1 MMTSSNTPLHSAD
14 TPNAHCSFQH
24 VKNVDLRLEACWY
37 KSPYKQDKDN
47 MMWTACL
54 LFTVCSFAACH
65 IDGYTLREEDEN
77 FNQDVLGTDF
87 LRRRLHPPFHCPDM
101 SPSPSV
107 PTSVKFVKAADVKV
121 IAALGDS
128 LTTAIGANGSTI
140 ISIPFEFRQVSW
152 SIGGYGT
159 YQNVITL
166 ANIFKL
172 FNPKLLGPSPVW
184 TFNGAP
190 TTVNETGF
198 NFAVTGHNTL
208 NVSDQIRHMIDTF
221 KSYPGLNFAEDW
233 KVVTML
239 IGMNDICDYC
249 KDKTLFSHDNFIHHM
264 TEALDLMMKEIP
276 RAIVNVVQILPMKPL
291 REVQRPTLGCQ
302 LQKSFCS
309 CLVLPEENSTELQ
322 ELVEVNIEFQRRLK
336 KLLHSD
342 RFFKNDFAVVL
353 QPYLEKAR
361 PPRLPNGTIDL
372 SFFTA
377 DCFHFTV
384 KGHEELAKGLWNNMF
399 QPEDR
404 KELIQTFSEPIK
416 LICPTEE
423 HPYIY
428 TRPRAESS
436 APMLKHFSVTLT
448 SLLFMFDYL

>member
-1 MMTSSNTPLHSAD
+1 MLPTRVLI
-14 TPNAHCSFQH
+14 
-24 VKNVDLRLEACWY
+24 VV
-37 KSPYKQDKDN
+37 
-47 MMWTACL
+47 CL
-54 LFTVCSFAACH
+54 LAACH
-65 IDGYTLREEDEN
+65 ADGFTLKEEED

-87 LRRRLHPPFHCPDM
+87 LRRRLHPSFLCPDM
-101 SPSPSV
+101 SPSPTV
-107 PTSVKFVKAADVKV
+107 PTSVEFVKAADVKV

-140 ISIPFEFRQVSW
+140 LSIPFEFRQVSW

-166 ANIFKL
+166 ANIFRL
-172 FNPKLLGPSPVW
+172 FSPRLLGPSPAR
-184 TFNGAP
+184 TFHGQP

-221 KSYPGLNFAEDW
+221 KSYPGLSFEEDW

-249 KDKTLFSHDNFIHHM
+249 KDKTLFSPDNFIHYM
-264 TEALDLMMKEIP
+264 TEALDTMMKEIP
-276 RAIVNVVQILPMKPL
+276 RTIVNVVQILSMKPL
-291 REVQRPTLGCQ
+291 RDVQRPTLGCQ

-309 CLVLPEENSTELQ
+309 CLVQPEENSSELK
-322 ELVEVNIEFQRRLK
+322 ELVEINTEFQRRLE
-336 KLLHSD
+336 KLLHGE
-342 RFFKNDFAVVL
+342 RFFKKDFAVVL
-353 QPYLEKAR
+353 QPYLEKAE
-361 PPRLPNGTIDL
+361 LPQLPDGAIDL

-399 QPEDR
+399 QPVGE
-404 KELIQTFSEPIK
+404 KEVIETFSEPVK
-416 LICPTEE
+416 LLCPSKE

-428 TRPRAESS
+428 TRPRVESS
-436 APMLKHFSVTLT
+436 AATLKRFSVPLM
-448 SLLFMFDYL
+448 SLLSVFNSL

>member
-1 MMTSSNTPLHSAD
+1 MLHCVLFAVCIFTRYPVD
-14 TPNAHCSFQH
+14 AQTLNE
-24 VKNVDLRLEACWY
+24 VKD
-37 KSPYKQDKDN
+37 
-47 MMWTACL
+47 
-54 LFTVCSFAACH
+54 
-65 IDGYTLREEDEN
+65 I
-77 FNQDVLGTDF
+77 FNQDVFGADF
-87 LRRRLHPPFHCPDM
+87 LQHRLHPPFTCSDM
-101 SPSPSV
+101 SPSPTV
-107 PTSVKFVKAADVKV
+107 PTSVEFVKAADVKV

-140 ISIPFEFRQVSW
+140 LSIPFEFRQVSW

-172 FNPKLLGPSPVW
+172 FNPKLLGPSPVM
-184 TFNGAP
+184 TFHGRP

-221 KSYPGLNFAEDW
+221 KSYPGLNFQEDW

-249 KDKTLFSHDNFIHHM
+249 KDKTLFSPDNFIHSM
-264 TEALDLMMKEIP
+264 TEALDMMMNEIP
-276 RAIVNVVQILPMKPL
+276 RTIVNVVQILPMKPL
-291 REVQRPTLGCQ
+291 REVQRPSLGCQ

-309 CLVLPEENSTELQ
+309 CLVRPEENSTELK
-322 ELVEVNIEFQRRLK
+322 ELVEINYEFQRRLE

-342 RFFKNDFAVVL
+342 RFFKKDFAVVL
-353 QPYLEKAR
+353 QPYLENSK
-361 PPRLPNGTIDL
+361 PPRLPDGSIDL

-399 QPEDR
+399 QPVGEKD
-404 KELIQTFSEPIK
+404 KIKTFSDPVK
-416 LICPTEE
+416 LICPPKE

-428 TRPRAESS
+428 TRPRVDSS
-436 APMLKHFSVTLT
+436 APTLRPFSVLTLI
-448 SLLFMFDYL
+448 SLLAVFHEL

>member
-1 MMTSSNTPLHSAD
+1 MLLCVLFAVCIFTRYP
-14 TPNAHCSFQH
+14 
-24 VKNVDLRLEACWY
+24 VDA
-37 KSPYKQDKDN
+37 Q
-47 MMWTACL
+47 
-54 LFTVCSFAACH
+54 
-65 IDGYTLREEDEN
+65 TLNEDEDI
-77 FNQDVLGTDF
+77 FNQDFFGADF
-87 LRRRLHPPFHCPDM
+87 LQHRLHAPFTCSDM
-101 SPSPSV
+101 SPSPTV
-107 PTSVKFVKAADVKV
+107 PTSVEFVKAADVKV

-140 ISIPFEFRQVSW
+140 LSIPFEFRQVSW

-166 ANIFKL
+166 ANILKL
-172 FNPKLLGPSPVW
+172 FNPKLLGPSPVM
-184 TFNGAP
+184 TFHGRP

-221 KSYPGLNFAEDW
+221 KSYPGLNFQEDW

-249 KDKTLFSHDNFIHHM
+249 KDETLFSPDNFIHYM
-264 TEALDLMMKEIP
+264 TEALDMMMNEIP
-276 RAIVNVVQILPMKPL
+276 RMIVNVVQILPMKPL
-291 REVQRPTLGCQ
+291 REVQRPSLGCQ

-309 CLVLPEENSTELQ
+309 CLVRPEENSTELK
-322 ELVEVNIEFQRRLK
+322 ELVEINYKFQRRLE

-342 RFFKNDFAVVL
+342 RFFKKDFAVVL
-353 QPYLEKAR
+353 QPYLENSE
-361 PPRLPNGTIDL
+361 PPRLPDGSIDL

-399 QPEDR
+399 QPVGEKD
-404 KELIQTFSEPIK
+404 KIKTFSDPVE
-416 LICPTEE
+416 LICPPKE

-428 TRPRAESS
+428 TRPGVDSS
-436 APMLKHFSVTLT
+436 APTLRPFSVLTLI
-448 SLLFMFDYL
+448 SLLAVFHEL

>member
-1 MMTSSNTPLHSAD
+1 ML
-14 TPNAHCSFQH
+14 Q
-24 VKNVDLRLEACWY
+24 
-37 KSPYKQDKDN
+37 
-47 MMWTACL
+47 CL
-54 LFTVCSFAACH
+54 LCVVCVFASCRVNGH
-65 IDGYTLREEDEN
+65 TPSGGDDY
-77 FNQDVLGTDF
+77 FNQYVLGTDF
-87 LRRRLHPPFHCPDM
+87 LHRRLHPMFNCPDM
-101 SPSPSV
+101 SPSPTV
-107 PTSVKFVKAADVKV
+107 PTSVEFVKAADVKV

-140 ISIPFEFRQVSW
+140 LSVPFEFRQVSW

-172 FNPKLLGPSPVW
+172 FNPELLGPSPVR
-184 TFNGAP
+184 TMHGRPA
-190 TTVNETGF
+190 TVNETGF

-221 KSYPGLNFAEDW
+221 KSYPGLNFRDDW

-249 KDKTLFSHDNFIHHM
+249 KDKTLFSPDNFIHYM
-264 TEALDLMMKEIP
+264 TDALDMMMNEIP
-276 RAIVNVVQILPMKPL
+276 RTIVNVVQILHMKPL

-309 CLVLPEENSTELQ
+309 CLVLPEENSPELN
-322 ELVEVNIEFQRRLK
+322 ELVEINHEFQRKLE

-342 RFFKNDFAVVL
+342 RFFKQDFAVVL
-353 QPYLEKAR
+353 QPYLEKSE
-361 PPRLPNGTIDL
+361 PPRLPNGTLDL

-377 DCFHFTV
+377 DCFHFRV

-399 QPEDR
+399 QPEGG
-404 KELIQTFSEPIK
+404 KESIKSFTEPVK
-416 LICPTEE
+416 LICPPEVRR
-423 HPYIY
+423 I
-428 TRPRAESS
+428 
-436 APMLKHFSVTLT
+436 LT
-448 SLLFMFDYL
+448 STPNPEVCRLHRR

>member
-1 MMTSSNTPLHSAD
+1 MFP
-14 TPNAHCSFQH
+14 H
-24 VKNVDLRLEACWY
+24 V
-37 KSPYKQDKDN
+37 
-47 MMWTACL
+47 
-54 LFTVCSFAACH
+54 LFVVFIFCTRHVNG
-65 IDGYTLREEDEN
+65 DTLREEEDIFIQN
-77 FNQDVLGTDF
+77 KRLSVCFLQDVSGVDF
-87 LRRRLHPPFHCPDM
+87 LQHRLHPPFSCPDM
-101 SPSPSV
+101 SPSPTV
-107 PTSVKFVKAADVKV
+107 PTSVEFVKAADVKV

-128 LTTAIGANGSTI
+128 LTTAIGANGSSI
-140 ISIPFEFRQVSW
+140 LAIPFEFRQVSW

-172 FNPKLLGPSPVW
+172 FNPKLLGPSPVK
-184 TFNGAP
+184 TLHGKP

-208 NVSDQIRHMIDTF
+208 NVSDQIKHMIDTF
-221 KSYPGLNFAEDW
+221 RSYPGLNYEEDW

-249 KDKTLFSHDNFIHHM
+249 KDKTLFSPNSFIHYM
-264 TEALDLMMKEIP
+264 TEALDMMMKEIP
-276 RAIVNVVQILPMKPL
+276 RTIVNVVQILRMKPL

-309 CLVLPEENSTELQ
+309 CLVQPEENSTELK
-322 ELVEVNIEFQRRLK
+322 ELVEINYEFQRRLE

-342 RFFKNDFAVVL
+342 RFFKKDFAVVL
-353 QPYLEKAR
+353 QPYLEDAE
-361 PPRLPNGTIDL
+361 PPRLPNGTMDL

-399 QPEDR
+399 QPEEK
-404 KELIQTFSEPIK
+404 KEMIKSFSEPVK
-416 LICPTEE
+416 LICPPKE

-428 TRPRAESS
+428 TRPRVQSS
-436 APMLKHFSVTLT
+436 VPTLGRFSTTTLMLT
-448 SLLFMFDYL
+448 SLFSVFNYV

>member
-1 MMTSSNTPLHSAD
+1 M
-14 TPNAHCSFQH
+14 
-24 VKNVDLRLEACWY
+24 
-37 KSPYKQDKDN
+37 
-47 MMWTACL
+47 L
-54 LFTVCSFAACH
+54 LCALFAAFIFVTCPVGAH
-65 IDGYTLREEDEN
+65 PPSEEGEV
-77 FNQDVLGTDF
+77 FNQDVFGTDF
-87 LRRRLHPPFHCPDM
+87 LQHRLHPQFSCPDM

-107 PTSVKFVKAADVKV
+107 PTSVEFVKAADVKV

-128 LTTAIGANGSTI
+128 LTTAIGANGSSI
-140 ISIPFEFRQVSW
+140 LAIPFEFRQVSW

-172 FNPKLLGPSPVW
+172 FNPKLLGPSPVM
-184 TFNGAP
+184 TFHGSP

-221 KSYPGLNFAEDW
+221 KSYPGLNFQEDW

-249 KDKTLFSHDNFIHHM
+249 KDKSLFSPDNFIHYM
-264 TEALDLMMKEIP
+264 TEALDMMMNEIP
-276 RAIVNVVQILPMKPL
+276 RTIVNVVQILQMRPL
-291 REVQRPTLGCQ
+291 REVQRPSLGCQ
-302 LQKSFCS
+302 LQKRFCS
-309 CLVLPEENSTELQ
+309 CLVQPQDNSTELE
-322 ELVEVNIEFQRRLK
+322 ELVEINNEFQTRLEK
-336 KLLHSD
+336 ILDSD
-342 RFFKNDFAVVL
+342 RFFKKDFAVIL
-353 QPYLEKAR
+353 QPYLEKAE
-361 PPRLPNGTIDL
+361 PPRLPDGTIDL

-399 QPEDR
+399 QPVGKKD
-404 KELIQTFSEPIK
+404 KINTFSESVK
-416 LICPTEE
+416 LICPPKE

-428 TRPRAESS
+428 TRPRVDSS
-436 APMLKHFSVTLT
+436 AARLRHVGALTLIPLLLVFSIL
-448 SLLFMFDYL
+448 